1 MNITLTRVDERLA
14 HGQIITSWTKHLGVS
29 TIWIIDDQ
37 ICKDDFMKQVLQ
49 LSAPSGIKIEIFSVQ
64 HAIEKANQEKDTNLK
79 VLLLFKRIQYVLDA
93 VKQGLEIKELNLG
106 NLGSLAGR
114 KAFSRNVNMSPDEVV
129 LVKELMDLGILVYLQ
144 MLYTDSKIDIKTL
157 I

>member
-1 MNITLTRVDERLA
+1 MNFTLARVDERLA
-14 HGQIITSWTKHLGVS
+14 HGQIITSWTKYLGVS
-29 TIWIIDDQ
+29 IIWIIDDQ

-49 LSAPSGIKIEIFSVQ
+49 LSAPSGIKIEIYSVQ
-64 HAIEKANQEKDTNLK
+64 QAVDKAEQEKDSSSK

-93 VKQGLEIKELNLG
+93 VKQGLDIKEVNLG

-114 KAFSRNVNMSPDEVV
+114 KAVSKNVNLNPSEIEM
-129 LVKELMDLGILVYLQ
+129 VKELMDKGLLVYLQ
-144 MLYTDSKIDIKTL
+144 MLYTDSKVDIKNM

>member
-1 MNITLTRVDERLA
+1 MNFTLARVDERLA
-14 HGQIITSWTKHLGVS
+14 HGQIITSWTKYLGVS
-29 TIWIIDDQ
+29 IIWIIDDQ

-49 LSAPSGIKIEIFSVQ
+49 LSAPSGIKIEIYSVQ
-64 HAIEKANQEKDTNLK
+64 QAVDKAEQEKDSSSK

-93 VKQGLEIKELNLG
+93 VKQGLDIKEVNLG

-114 KAFSRNVNMSPDEVV
+114 KAISKNVNLNPSEIEM
-129 LVKELMDLGILVYLQ
+129 VKELMDKGLLVYLQ
-144 MLYTDSKIDIKTL
+144 MLYTDSKVDIKNM

>member
-1 MNITLTRVDERLA
+1 MNFTLARVDERLA
-14 HGQIITSWTKHLGVS
+14 HGQIITSWTKYLGVS
-29 TIWIIDDQ
+29 IIWIIDDQ

-49 LSAPSGIKIEIFSVQ
+49 LSAPSGIKIEIYSVQ
-64 HAIEKANQEKDTNLK
+64 QAVDEAEQEKDSSSK

-93 VKQGLEIKELNLG
+93 VKQGLDIKEVNLG

-114 KAFSRNVNMSPDEVV
+114 KAISKNVNLNPSEIEM
-129 LVKELMDLGILVYLQ
+129 VKELMDKGLLVYLQ
-144 MLYTDSKIDIKTL
+144 MLYTDSKVDIKNM

>member
-1 MNITLTRVDERLA
+1 MNFTLARVDERLA
-14 HGQIITSWTKHLGVS
+14 HGQIITSWTKYLGVS
-29 TIWIIDDQ
+29 IIWIIDDQ

-49 LSAPSGIKIEIFSVQ
+49 LSAPSGIKIEIYSVQ
-64 HAIEKANQEKDTNLK
+64 QAVDKAEQEKDSSSK

-93 VKQGLEIKELNLG
+93 VKQGLDIKEINLG

-114 KAFSRNVNMSPDEVV
+114 KAISKNVNLNPSEIEM
-129 LVKELMDLGILVYLQ
+129 VKELMDKGLMVYLQ
-144 MLYTDSKIDIKTL
+144 MLYTDSKVDIKNM